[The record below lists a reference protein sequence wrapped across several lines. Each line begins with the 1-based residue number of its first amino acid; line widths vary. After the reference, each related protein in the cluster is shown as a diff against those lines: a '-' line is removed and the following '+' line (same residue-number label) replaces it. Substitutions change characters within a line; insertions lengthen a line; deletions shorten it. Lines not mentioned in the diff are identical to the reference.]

1 MWLSTLRRRSN
12 LKYGF
17 WIDSFEILDV
27 DNHDNEQSSL
37 PSLYAD
43 PYQTYTNDEEQT
55 DGCGKKDKPS
65 VKIKIAF
72 YFYSLEI
79 RDFTCFS
86 LLRSKVGLEIS
97 FAPPYQPISNN
108 VFLLRLSRALCG

>member
-43 PYQTYTNDEEQT
+43 PYQTYTNDKEQT

-65 VKIKIAF
+65 VKNKHCV
-72 YFYSLEI
+72 LLLLV
-79 RDFTCFS
+79 RDPGFH
-86 LLRSKVGLEIS
+86 L
-97 FAPPYQPISNN
+97 
-108 VFLLRLSRALCG
+108 FLFVTL

>member
-1 MWLSTLRRRSN
+1 MNPT
-12 LKYGF
+12 GF
-17 WIDSFEILDV
+17 FLFQAVNVTIHIATKKQPKVRVLNYLMCVEILDV

-65 VKIKIAF
+65 VKNKNCV
-72 YFYSLEI
+72 L
-79 RDFTCFS
+79 
-86 LLRSKVGLEIS
+86 
-97 FAPPYQPISNN
+97 
-108 VFLLRLSRALCG
+108 FLLVRDPGFHLFLFVTL

>member
-12 LKYGF
+12 QKYGF

-65 VKIKIAF
+65 VKNKNCV
-72 YFYSLEI
+72 L
-79 RDFTCFS
+79 
-86 LLRSKVGLEIS
+86 
-97 FAPPYQPISNN
+97 
-108 VFLLRLSRALCG
+108 FLLVRDPGFHLFLFVTL